1 MNEDQPP
8 SSQTHAKKGWLDRL
22 SHFFGGEPQNRQELV
37 DVIQDAEDRALIDQ
51 DTKEMIKGV
60 LEVSDLK
67 VRDLM
72 IPRSQ
77 MITIEKN
84 QSVEEFL
91 PIVIESAHSR
101 FPVIDRD
108 KDHIEGI
115 LLAKDMLA
123 YGFGNDANFTLEQIL
138 RPAVVV
144 PESKRVD
151 VLLKEFRSDRYH
163 MAIVVDEYGGVSGLI
178 TIEDVLEAIVGDIED
193 ETDLEEEN
201 DVHIRRIS
209 RQVWAVAALTPIEEF
224 NEHFDAGFS
233 DQEYDTVGGLVS
245 HAFGHLP
252 ERGEIIELNG
262 FEFKVV
268 NADTRRLV
276 QLQVRLAENERDNE
290 GENAGDSA
298 NEDAPAA

>member
-8 SSQTHAKKGWLDRL
+8 SSQPQPKKSWFERL
-22 SHFFGGEPQNRQELV
+22 SQLFGGEPQNRQELV
-37 DVIQDAEDRALIDQ
+37 DVIQDAEQRDLIDE

-84 QSVEEFL
+84 QSVDAFL

-115 LLAKDMLA
+115 LLAKDLLA
-123 YGFGNDANFTLEQIL
+123 YGFGNGDDFSLEKVL

-193 ETDLEEEN
+193 ETDLEE
-201 DVHIRRIS
+201 DTQAHIRRVS
-209 RQVWAVAALTPIEEF
+209 RQVWSVAALTPIEEF
-224 NEHFDAGFS
+224 NEHFDCGFS
-233 DQEYDTVGGLVS
+233 DMEYDTVGGLVS

-252 ERGEIIELNG
+252 ERGETVELEG

-268 NADTRRLV
+268 SADTRRLV
-276 QLQVRLAENERDNE
+276 QLQVRT
-290 GENAGDSA
+290 AGQADELTEDPSA
-298 NEDAPAA
+298 A

>member
-8 SSQTHAKKGWLDRL
+8 SSQAQVKKGWLDRL
-22 SHFFGGEPQNRQELV
+22 SQLFGGEPQNRQELV
-37 DVIQDAEDRALIDQ
+37 DVIQDAEERALIDQ

-60 LEVSDLK
+60 LQVSDLK

-84 QSVEEFL
+84 QSVDAFL

-115 LLAKDMLA
+115 LLAKDLLA

-193 ETDLEEEN
+193 ETDLEEDN
-201 DVHIRRIS
+201 DVHIRRVS

-224 NEHFDAGFS
+224 NEHFDASFS

-252 ERGEIIELNG
+252 ERGELIELNG

-276 QLQVRLAENERDNE
+276 QLQVRI
-290 GENAGDSA
+290 GDSDTESDRDTSS
-298 NEDAPAA
+298 EDAPAA

>member
-8 SSQTHAKKGWLDRL
+8 SSQTQVVKKGWLDRL
-22 SHFFGGEPQNRQELV
+22 SQIFGGEPQNRQELV
-37 DVIQDAEDRALIDQ
+37 DVIQDAEERALIDQ

-60 LEVSDLK
+60 LQVSDLK

-84 QSVEEFL
+84 QTVESFL
-91 PIVIESAHSR
+91 PIVLDSAHSR

-115 LLAKDMLA
+115 LLAKDLLA
-123 YGFGNDANFTLEQIL
+123 YGFGNDADFSLERIL

-193 ETDLEEEN
+193 ETDLEEDN
-201 DVHIRRIS
+201 DVHIRRVS

-224 NEHFDAGFS
+224 NAHFNAAFS
-233 DQEYDTVGGLVS
+233 DLEYDTVGGLVS

-252 ERGEIIELNG
+252 ERGETIELNG

-276 QLQVRLAENERDNE
+276 QLQVRI
-290 GENAGDSA
+290 GDSESETA
-298 NEDAPAA
+298 SEDAPAA